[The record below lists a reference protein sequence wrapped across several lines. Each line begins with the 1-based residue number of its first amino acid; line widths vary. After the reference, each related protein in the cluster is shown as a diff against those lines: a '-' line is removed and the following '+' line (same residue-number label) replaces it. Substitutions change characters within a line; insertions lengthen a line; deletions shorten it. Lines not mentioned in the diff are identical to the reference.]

1 MATLILVVEDER
13 IVAMHLRQELTKLG
27 YDVVGVVASGKQAL
41 EKVSELHP
49 DVLLMDIHIEG
60 EMDGIETAARLPEDL
75 QIPVVFLTA
84 YSEEAT
90 LARARAMKPYG
101 YLVKPFAARELHATI
116 QMSLER
122 RAADLALR
130 ESEKRLR
137 LALEAAETGS
147 RNLALTNE
155 RLHAE
160 IVERRRIER
169 EREALIVDLER
180 KNEEMERFCYTISH
194 DLKAPLITICG
205 FADLLQQDTASGDLK
220 RVAEDVDEIATA
232 AHVLQRMLDDLLDL
246 SSNGKIVEADREVSL
261 VEVVNHAKRLLG
273 AQILD
278 NRITLKIAEDLP
290 VIVGDY
296 NRLVAVFQNLIENAI
311 KYKGN
316 QAHPWIAIRAKTADG
331 EVTCSVQDNGRG
343 IHPRYQEHVFGLFAR
358 FQAEGGG
365 KGIGLALVKRIIEA
379 HGGRIWLDSEG
390 EDQGCTFSFTLPA
403 ARLRAR

>member
-1 MATLILVVEDER
+1 MATLIMVVEDER

-27 YDVVGVVASGKQAL
+27 YQVVGVVGSGKQAL

-49 DVLLMDIHIEG
+49 DVMLMDIHIEG
-60 EMDGIETAARLPEDL
+60 ELDGIETAARLPEEL
-75 QIPVVFLTA
+75 EIPVVFLTA
-84 YSEEAT
+84 YSEDAT

-116 QMSLER
+116 QMTLER
-122 RAADLALR
+122 RAADIALR

-137 LALEAAETGS
+137 LALDAAETGS
-147 RNLALTNE
+147 RNLALANE

-160 IVERRRIER
+160 IVERRRVER

-205 FADLLQQDTASGDLK
+205 FADLLQQDATGGDLK
-220 RVAEDVDEIATA
+220 RLAEDVEEIAKA
-232 AHVLQRMLDDLLDL
+232 AHVLQHMLDDLLEL
-246 SSNGKIVEADREVSL
+246 SSHGQIVDADHEVSL
-261 VEVVNHAKRLLG
+261 AGVVDHVKRLLG

-278 NRITLKIAEDLP
+278 SRVKLEIDEDLP
-290 VIVGDY
+290 VVTGDY

-311 KYKGN
+311 KYKGG
-316 QAHPWIAIRAKTADG
+316 QAEPCIQIRAKAANG
-331 EVTCSVQDNGRG
+331 QVVCSIQDNGRG
-343 IHPRYQEHVFGLFAR
+343 IDPRYQQHVFGLFAR
-358 FQAEGGG
+358 FQSEGGG

-379 HGGRIWLDSEG
+379 HGGRIWLDSDGEG
-390 EDQGCTFSFTLPA
+390 LGCTFSFTLPA
-403 ARLRAR
+403 GPRTR

>member
-1 MATLILVVEDER
+1 MATLIMVVEDER

-27 YDVVGVVASGKQAL
+27 YQVVGVVGSGKQAL
-41 EKVSELHP
+41 EKVNELHP

-60 EMDGIETAARLPEDL
+60 ELDGIETAAQLPEDL

-84 YSEEAT
+84 YSEDAT

-116 QMSLER
+116 QMTLER

-137 LALEAAETGS
+137 LALDAAETGS
-147 RNLALTNE
+147 RNLALANE

-205 FADLLQQDTASGDLK
+205 FADLLQQDTASRDLK
-220 RVAEDVDEIATA
+220 RLSEDVEEIAKA
-232 AHVLQRMLDDLLDL
+232 AHVLQRMLDDLLEL
-246 SSNGKIVEADREVSL
+246 SSNGQVVAADQEVSL
-261 VEVVNHAKRLLG
+261 SEVVEHAKRLLG
-273 AQILD
+273 GQILD
-278 NRITLKIAEDLP
+278 GRITLRIADDLP

-296 NRLVAVFQNLIENAI
+296 NRLLAVFQNLIENAI
-311 KYKGN
+311 KYRGN
-316 QAHPWIAIRAKTADG
+316 QPDPWIEIQAKRVDGQVVCSIR
-331 EVTCSVQDNGRG
+331 DNGRG
-343 IHPRYQEHVFGLFAR
+343 IDPRYQQHVFGLFAR
-358 FQAEGGG
+358 FQSEGGG

-390 EDQGCTFSFTLPA
+390 EGRGCTFSFTLPFA
-403 ARLRAR
+403 PRTR